1 MIEDAL
7 PDAERLCRRF
17 EGLRVRPYLCP
28 AGVPSIGY
36 GATRYEN
43 GHAVTLVDPEITPE
57 RALLLLRWQLRTQFL
72 PGVLKCCP
80 ELDTPGRLAAV
91 GDFAFNLGL
100 GALYASTLRKRIRA
114 DRWEDVPDQLRRW
127 VNGGG
132 RRLPGLIARREA
144 EIALL

>member
-17 EGLRVRPYLCP
+17 EGLRTRPYLCP
-28 AGVPSIGY
+28 AGVPTIGY
-36 GATRYEN
+36 GATRYAD
-43 GHAVTLVDPEITPE
+43 GRAVRLTDPEMTPTD
-57 RALLLLRWQLRTQFL
+57 AALLLRWQLRTQYL
-72 PGVLKCCP
+72 PGVLRSCP
-80 ELDTPGRLAAV
+80 AIDTPGRLAAI

-100 GALYASTLRKRIRA
+100 GALYASTLRKRINSGQW
-114 DRWEDVPDQLRRW
+114 DDVPAQLRRW